1 MTRRGVG
8 WRVNVWR
15 ERMSRMRLFTIY
27 CKLLLF
33 THSVHAVRTLVYLIN
48 ILKTSKKCLISKQ
61 LEKCFDIPFLVIILF
76 IRCILIG
83 LGKICELPSRQW
95 TSLQLLL
102 SFDSC
107 QGGVPPIDAIIV
119 IQLVL

>member
-48 ILKTSKKCLISKQ
+48 ILKTSKKMLHFK
-61 LEKCFDIPFLVIILF
+61 
-76 IRCILIG
+76 
-83 LGKICELPSRQW
+83 
-95 TSLQLLL
+95 T
-102 SFDSC
+102 
-107 QGGVPPIDAIIV
+107 A
-119 IQLVL
+119 